1 MNKLS
6 GSFFE
11 SSPARFLLIFIPFII
26 AYITGAFTMGLDDTA
41 VCIWWG
47 AFLLLA
53 GLITLPLAARLW
65 GSFSSGGFFLSQPMG
80 LILTCF
86 LLWTLTH
93 LKLFKI
99 NLICII
105 VSAVIVGL
113 CCYLPKSLRK
123 SLTEKMN
130 TKGFIESV
138 VIEET
143 AFLIVFFLL
152 CYFKG
157 FLPDINGQE
166 KFMDYGFIMSMLRDP
181 NLPANDMWLSG
192 YSINYYY
199 FGQYIWA
206 VVIKAT
212 GIPSGIGYNL
222 AMCSAIAI
230 PFAMS
235 FSLGKFLIEAAS
247 LRGFFDNKIVKYAAG
262 LFTGC
267 AVALWGNSHS
277 FYYDQDSFGNKFLGI
292 FKAMGINVGRTD
304 AFFYPDSTRYIGWN
318 PVVENN
324 GGDYTIEEFP
334 FYSYL
339 VGDLHAH
346 VISMMIVLL
355 ISAVV
360 LSMLCTVKLPSANDT
375 GKKIDLNNLNSAEGK
390 ILPELE
396 SSVTLHLILC
406 SVLLGCA
413 QMTNYW
419 DFLIYFVFCSM
430 GFFIANTIR
439 SRHFA
444 TIPSTLVFFVNVG
457 GILLIYLSQGSNPA
471 ALFGLEL
478 ILMIASFFFCVA
490 SPTALPRTSFQMS
503 FAFTLATLA
512 ALPFNANFDM
522 ISNTLGSVKNR
533 SSVYQLFILWG
544 THVII
549 SIFFLVVVAVN
560 KNYRY
565 TSAAKAKK
573 NAKANNSFA
582 GIYGDENSYTNPVQ
596 RFFADRNLIDV
607 FVCGMTV
614 VGIMLLIAPEIFY
627 VRDIYTG
634 GYLRSNTMFKFT
646 FAGFIILSVTMI
658 YAITRLFWFVNKK
671 GRYSMAFF
679 SFALLFSIML
689 IVPAHYNSVG
699 LKQRCGELKRENY
712 KTLDGTAY
720 LDTYTSNESVG
731 NIYAGNLIPYKACI
745 EWFNKNVEGS
755 PVICE
760 AYGLSYTDN
769 DIVSAY
775 TGLPTVF
782 GWQTHEWL
790 WRFHGIV
797 NKETDT
803 LISDPSRDV
812 WKLYISPRQN
822 DINILYQS
830 QYAPD
835 VQTIIN
841 KYQIEYIIMGDMERL
856 KFAYDNSGVFLEIG
870 EAVFNYEGLTVYKV
884 KPIPLGASASKG
896 L

>member
-1 MNKLS
+1 MNRS
-6 GSFFE
+6 SDSFFV
-11 SSPARFLLIFIPFII
+11 SSPARFLLILIPFVI
-26 AYITGAFTMGLDDTA
+26 AYITGACTMGLEDTA
-41 VCIWWG
+41 ICIWWG
-47 AFLLLA
+47 AFLLLT
-53 GLITLPLAARLW
+53 GLITLPLAVRLW
-65 GSFSSGGFFLSQPMG
+65 GNFSSGGFFLSQPLG
-80 LILTCF
+80 LILICF
-86 LLWTLTH
+86 VLWTLTH
-93 LKLFKI
+93 LKLFRI
-99 NLICII
+99 NLVCIVI
-105 VSAVIVGL
+105 SAVIVGL
-113 CCYLPKSLRK
+113 CCYLPKSLRQ
-123 SLTEKMN
+123 SLVSKMGD
-130 TKGFIESV
+130 KGFIEAV

-143 AFLIVFFLL
+143 AFLTVFMLL

-212 GIPSGIGYNL
+212 SIPSGIGYNL
-222 AMCSAIAI
+222 SMCSAIAI

-235 FSLGKFLIEAAS
+235 FSIGKFLIEAAS
-247 LRGFFDNKIVKYAAG
+247 FRGFAGNKLVKYAAG
-262 LFTGC
+262 FFTGC

-277 FYYDQDSFGNKFLGI
+277 FYYDQNSFGNKFLGI
-292 FKAMGINVGRTD
+292 FRSMGIDVGRTD
-304 AFFYPDSTRYIGWN
+304 GFFYPDSTRFIGWN
-318 PVVENN
+318 PVVETN

-355 ISAVV
+355 ISAVI
-360 LSMLCTVKLPSANDT
+360 LSMLCSVKLPSVNEIEKT
-375 GKKIDLNNLNSAEGK
+375 IDLNKLNVKEGSL
-390 ILPELE
+390 LPEFK
-396 SSVTLHLILC
+396 SSVTLHLVLC

-430 GFFIANTIR
+430 GFFIANTMR
-439 SRHFA
+439 SSHFS
-444 TIPSTLVFFVNVG
+444 TILSAIVFLINVG
-457 GILLIYLSQGSNPA
+457 GILLIYLSQGSNPGV
-471 ALFGLEL
+471 LFGLEL
-478 ILMIASFFFCVA
+478 LLMTASFFFCVVCPA
-490 SPTALPRTSFQMS
+490 ALPRTSFQMS
-503 FAFTLATLA
+503 FAFTAATLA

-522 ISNTLGSVKNR
+522 ISNTLGAVKNR
-533 SSVYQLFILWG
+533 SSLFQLFILWG

-549 SIFFLVVVAVN
+549 SVFFVIVVAVN
-560 KNYRY
+560 KNYKY
-565 TSAAKAKK
+565 ISAAKAKK
-573 NAKANNSFA
+573 KSKNNDDA
-582 GIYGDENSYTNPVQ
+582 PDIIGDNLKTSNPVQ
-596 RFFADRNLIDV
+596 KFFAERNLIDV
-607 FVCGMTV
+607 FICGMTV
-614 VGIMLLIAPEIFY
+614 VGLMLLTAPEIFY

-646 FAGFIILSVTMI
+646 FAGFIILSITMI
-658 YAITRLFWFVNKK
+658 YAIIRLFWFVNKK
-671 GRYSMAFF
+671 GNYSMG
-679 SFALLFSIML
+679 LFSLAILFTIML
-689 IVPAHYNSVG
+689 IVPAHYTKEA
-699 LKQRCGELKRENY
+699 LKQRSGELKRENY

-720 LDTYTSNESVG
+720 LDKYTSQESVG

-745 EWFNKNVEGS
+745 EWFNKEVEGS

-803 LISDPSRDV
+803 LISDPDKDV

-830 QYAPD
+830 EYAPE

-841 KYQIEYIIMGDMERL
+841 RYHIEYIIMGEMERL
-856 KFAYDNSGVFLEIG
+856 KFGYDNSNVFSQIG
-870 EAVFNYEGLTVYKV
+870 EEVFHFEGLRVYKV
-884 KPIPLGASASKG
+884 NPLSV
-896 L
+896 